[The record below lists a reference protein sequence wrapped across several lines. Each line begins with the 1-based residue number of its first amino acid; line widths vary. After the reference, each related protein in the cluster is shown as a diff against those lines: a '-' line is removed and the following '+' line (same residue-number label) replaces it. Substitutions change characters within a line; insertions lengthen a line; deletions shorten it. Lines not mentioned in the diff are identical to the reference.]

1 MRVLVSLRLRPS
13 ERKEPVRAVERKI
26 PSGRKSA
33 SLCSPHCL
41 LTATSPASP
50 PPRCL
55 LATSPHP
62 RRLAASAPPN
72 PRLLASSPPRLLA
85 SSPPRLLAASSPSE
99 DSACYPPNPFPP
111 VRCRW
116 QVAPARE
123 ELSGGAQC
131 RSSRKRRFVP
141 ASVPCTAWRSF
152 ERVSHPCP
160 AGRGRLSE
168 ARGRDCVATAL
179 SLCSAGM
186 APGCSRR
193 VLFGRIRACAAQN
206 AGFLVGVMLY
216 DVCGWRGVCVE
227 SPVTI
232 RSFSVLT
239 PPCQDLS

>member
-1 MRVLVSLRLRPS
+1 MTPC
-13 ERKEPVRAVERKI
+13 P
-26 PSGRKSA
+26 
-33 SLCSPHCL
+33 
-41 LTATSPASP
+41 
-50 PPRCL
+50 
-55 LATSPHP
+55 PHP
-62 RRLAASAPPN
+62 ARLSRSSHA
-72 PRLLASSPPRLLA
+72 PRLLPPL
-85 SSPPRLLAASSPSE
+85 PPCRRPHTAAAAAASSCRVPRASAVV
-99 DSACYPPNPFPP
+99 DSVLF
-111 VRCRW
+111 
-116 QVAPARE
+116 
-123 ELSGGAQC
+123 LFG

-179 SLCSAGM
+179 SLCSAGV

-193 VLFGRIRACAAQN
+193 VIFGRIRACAAQN

>member
-1 MRVLVSLRLRPS
+1 MEL
-13 ERKEPVRAVERKI
+13 
-26 PSGRKSA
+26 SA
-33 SLCSPHCL
+33 GADSDS
-41 LTATSPASP
+41 
-50 PPRCL
+50 
-55 LATSPHP
+55 
-62 RRLAASAPPN
+62 N
-72 PRLLASSPPRLLA
+72 
-85 SSPPRLLAASSPSE
+85 SSPSTPLNSARSCHLLLLLPPLLTHR
-99 DSACYPPNPFPP
+99 DSLPPAPGTLVALIARSATATTVAPLPP
-111 VRCRW
+111 SSHRCR
-116 QVAPARE
+116 RSC
-123 ELSGGAQC
+123 ELLPHAYASAVVDSVLFLFG

-239 PPCQDLS
+239 PPCQD